1 MGSIPTFVHW
11 HLVHLRGYV
20 WSDREV
26 CKLAFKPQSPRI
38 SNLPLGYANVNNNK
52 TKREG
57 VDKRRTYGQT
67 KSYGFY
73 LGMIWI

>member
-57 VDKRRTYGQT
+57 VDKRMREELMGRPNHMA
-67 KSYGFY
+67 S
-73 LGMIWI
+73 IWG